1 MPVINGQKYL
11 AEWSS
16 NIKYAGW
23 IEYNDI
29 IEWSFMLRYLM
40 LTLKA
45 SLLYSNMRQALKKAF
60 HKTYRKTLYTTS

>member
-1 MPVINGQKYL
+1 
-11 AEWSS
+11 
-16 NIKYAGW
+16 
-23 IEYNDI
+23 
-29 IEWSFMLRYLM
+29 MLRYLM